1 MLPARFSRFQKFL
14 TQLRWSFCT
23 LSVITCTMP
32 MILGY
37 WDIRGVSGGPPGRGR
52 WRRVGKCCAPLGKC
66 CKAEAGSNQKL
77 AQDLLLRSPCPL
89 SPIIFSG
96 CWHVCVWRGWAGAG
110 DGAEGVGGV
119 EVTWKSE
126 SFAVKT
132 DVCPLSHHLWQLA
145 HAIRLLLEYTD
156 TNYEERQYS
165 MGDGNEIL
173 FLL

>member
-1 MLPARFSRFQKFL
+1 MLPARFSRIQKFL

-96 CWHVCVWRGWAGAG
+96 CWHVCVC
-110 DGAEGVGGV
+110 GVGGLV
-119 EVTWKSE
+119 QVTVLREWEVWK
-126 SFAVKT
+126 
-132 DVCPLSHHLWQLA
+132 
-145 HAIRLLLEYTD
+145 
-156 TNYEERQYS
+156 
-165 MGDGNEIL
+165 
-173 FLL
+173 